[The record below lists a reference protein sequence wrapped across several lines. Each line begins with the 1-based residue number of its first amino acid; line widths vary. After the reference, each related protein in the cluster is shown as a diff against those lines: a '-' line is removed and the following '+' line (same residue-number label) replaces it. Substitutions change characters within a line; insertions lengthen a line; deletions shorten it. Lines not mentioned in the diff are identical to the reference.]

1 MHPPGFADRGVADA
15 GLSLCLLSL
24 PLVFYTYFLF
34 MSIMAAS
41 NNATESTPTSSDEEL
56 RNLTQKAFGKCAC
69 LFQLD
74 VAHALLAGQDVINLA
89 ATGLGK
95 TLSFWI
101 PLLHWKAH
109 KKPGEPEKIV
119 LVVTPLNIL
128 GGQNEAIL
136 KEAGILGIAIDGND
150 IGDGTIWNLCVLV
163 WPNTH
168 MLIIFPEN

>member
-1 MHPPGFADRGVADA
+1 MCSSTDDHYLQPTPRLHCPV
-15 GLSLCLLSL
+15 
-24 PLVFYTYFLF
+24 V
-34 MSIMAAS
+34 SICK
-41 NNATESTPTSSDEEL
+41 SSAP
-56 RNLTQKAFGKCAC
+56 RH

-74 VAHALLAGQDVINLA
+74 VARALLAGQDVINLA

-150 IGDGTIWNLCVLV
+150 IGDGTIWKLCVLV